1 MEEIIWELWIHLEVI
16 LLFPDHKYKL
26 YLYQQ
31 LPVPDDAATNSNAT
45 LSKLQPHFHFPIN
58 EPVLKILF

>member
-16 LLFPDHKYKL
+16 LLSPDHKYKL

-31 LPVPDDAATNSNAT
+31 LPVPDDAATNSNGT